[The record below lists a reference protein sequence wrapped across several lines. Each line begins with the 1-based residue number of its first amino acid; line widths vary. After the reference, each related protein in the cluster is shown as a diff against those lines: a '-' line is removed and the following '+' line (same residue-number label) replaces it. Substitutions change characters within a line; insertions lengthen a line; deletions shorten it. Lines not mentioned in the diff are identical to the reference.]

1 MFPNTIKFAC
11 QINNAYKVYIN
22 TDNNKSVNQYTVTTE
37 MENINYMSTSFQNDH
52 TSAPLYDLAT
62 NPCTQPKLSPN
73 KTPQEDNNKPY
84 EPELS
89 DYSHLSHSRP
99 STQNLLKTDYHS
111 VADQQ
116 SMYASTQ
123 LYDTVD
129 QIPFNQQ
136 PRVSTTKSKQSV
148 QYTIGKAP
156 LVIIIILL
164 VLIIVLQV
172 GLVGLVVLH
181 FTQKDSCTS
190 DTSSNSAGLN
200 SGNTAVYNLS
210 LMINN
215 KIGNNSWLLHN
226 ILEHCATKNNLSLLE
241 DQVMEQINYTTNS
254 NRQLMDNIMEQIMV
268 HDNTTSRS
276 AGTILQLLNT
286 SLIKDISIPT
296 AATVNDILLVVN
308 ELLELQNGS
317 SLFNSIRPVSCK
329 DIKAVQPNSPTG
341 YYRVNIRNI
350 YCNMERLCSTE
361 GGWTRLAYLDMSD
374 NTLNCPSGLQAWF
387 TGGIRVCRRQGNNYV
402 GCRSIK
408 FPTNGISYTQI
419 CGRVI
424 GYQKGSTDGVNT
436 GTNNINDAYID
447 GVSITRGSPREHVWS
462 YISGISSNTNSSHGC
477 PCNTGVNASSNKV
490 QQFVGENY
498 YCESGTYVN
507 DVNNGTLYTD
517 PLWDGNDC
525 LSEEAP
531 CCSSPNML
539 PWFFRDYGNDTSTD
553 YLELRVCGDEGRSNE
568 DTPVQLYEIYVK

>member
-1 MFPNTIKFAC
+1 M
-11 QINNAYKVYIN
+11 
-22 TDNNKSVNQYTVTTE
+22 
-37 MENINYMSTSFQNDH
+37 NYMSTSFQSDH
-52 TSAPLYDLAT
+52 TSAPLYHLAT

-73 KTPQEDNNKPY
+73 KTSQEDNNKPHECMY
-84 EPELS
+84 SELG
-89 DYSHLSHSRP
+89 DYSRLSHSTTGP
-99 STQNLLKTDYHS
+99 STQNLLKTNDHS

-123 LYDTVD
+123 LYDTAD
-129 QIPFNQQ
+129 EIQHNQQ
-136 PRVSTTKSKQSV
+136 PRVKNTKSKQSV
-148 QYTIGKAP
+148 QYAIGKAP
-156 LVIIIILL
+156 LVIVMVPL
-164 VLIIVLQV
+164 VLIIILQV
-172 GLVGLVVLH
+172 GLVGLLVLH

-226 ILEHCATKNNLSLLE
+226 ILEHCATKSNLSLLE
-241 DQVMEQINYTTNS
+241 DQVVEQIINYTMNS
-254 NRQLMDNIMEQIMV
+254 NRLLMDNIMEQIMV
-268 HDNTTSRS
+268 HNSNTSRS
-276 AGTILQLLNT
+276 TGTILQLLNT
-286 SLIKDISIPT
+286 SLIRDISIPT
-296 AATVNDILLVVN
+296 AATVNDILVVVN

-341 YYRVNIRNI
+341 YYHVNSRNI
-350 YCNMERLCSTE
+350 YCNMEMLCNME

-374 NTLNCPSGLQAWF
+374 NAQNCPSGLQAWF

-436 GTNNINDAYID
+436 HINNINGAYID

-462 YISGISSNTNSSHGC
+462 YISGISSNTTYYPNSNC
-477 PCNTGVNASSNKV
+477 PCNTGVTEKL
-490 QQFVGENY
+490 QQFVLKSHY
-498 YCESGTYVN
+498 YCESG
-507 DVNNGTLYTD
+507 NNKENYNRNQLYTTD
-517 PLWDGNDC
+517 PLWDGNNC
-525 LSEEAP
+525 LSLEAP

-553 YLELRVCGDEGRSNE
+553 YLELRVCGNEAWSNE